1 MRSLPAVWRK
11 TNYFCHFSLF
21 SLVLSFMSAR
31 NILREP
37 FNFVLEKGLTSSVC
51 MEIAGSIWWAPGT
64 TQMCEVLRFVISRS
78 HVLNT
83 KRTHTHKKRIY
94 ANQFHHHCSF
104 SFLLISF
111 QEIWKVDWAEIEA
124 REERDSDLPWVIEAS
139 ILFTVAKI
147 DNDAKC

>member
-1 MRSLPAVWRK
+1 MRSATIR
-11 TNYFCHFSLF
+11 HF
-21 SLVLSFMSAR
+21 A
-31 NILREP
+31 
-37 FNFVLEKGLTSSVC
+37 
-51 MEIAGSIWWAPGT
+51 
-64 TQMCEVLRFVISRS
+64 VLRF
-78 HVLNT
+78 NT
-83 KRTHTHKKRIY
+83 KRTHTQKSIY

-147 DNDAKC
+147 DNNAKLNANGLEKDCCWRLEVDVVVLVVV

>member
-1 MRSLPAVWRK
+1 M
-11 TNYFCHFSLF
+11 
-21 SLVLSFMSAR
+21 
-31 NILREP
+31 
-37 FNFVLEKGLTSSVC
+37 FVLKLGAPYDGPLVRRKCAQCYDSAFRGLTFLIRN
-51 MEIAGSIWWAPGT
+51 E
-64 TQMCEVLRFVISRS
+64 
-78 HVLNT
+78 H
-83 KRTHTHKKRIY
+83 THTQKRIY

-147 DNDAKC
+147 DNNAKC

>member
-1 MRSLPAVWRK
+1 
-11 TNYFCHFSLF
+11 
-21 SLVLSFMSAR
+21 MSAR
-31 NILREP
+31 NLLREP
-37 FNFVLEKGLTSSVC
+37 FNFVLEKGLTPSVC
-51 MEIAGSIWWAPGT
+51 IWKLEGPYDGPLVRRK
-64 TQMCEVLRFVISRS
+64 MCEVLRLVISRY

-83 KRTHTHKKRIY
+83 KRRRTQKKPIY

-147 DNDAKC
+147 DNNAKC